1 MSVSMETVLQTYLRC
16 VETGSLRL
24 KVHQERVKD
33 RRTIM
38 ETGWRARGMIEATGS
53 SGLRALIRVGHTA
66 QTSSPW
72 HDIIWWK
79 LSLRMK
85 RRRREAPIINGSQKM
100 VASVLARHV
109 SGARQTRHVCSY
121 THTHTHTQ
129 PTQTGRPVRD
139 ATRQSKQRLPT
150 TPSQR
155 WHNPKSTWL
164 KLDLSNSAQT
174 VSVRGESFR
183 PEWRHSGTLLIATD
197 SLWQVWVCVCVCVYA
212 HISIHSPS
220 HTQYF
225 FVRGECYC
233 WY

>member
-1 MSVSMETVLQTYLRC
+1 MKSIKKGSCLSHTHTYAYRDLLAIKQQTCSFAPIRSVMSVSMETVSQTYLRC

-121 THTHTHTQ
+121 THTHTHNRPKREGQSETQ
-129 PTQTGRPVRD
+129 PVSQSRGSRP
-139 ATRQSKQRLPT
+139 LH
-150 TPSQR
+150 
-155 WHNPKSTWL
+155 HNVDTIPNP
-164 KLDLSNSAQT
+164 LD
-174 VSVRGESFR
+174 
-183 PEWRHSGTLLIATD
+183 
-197 SLWQVWVCVCVCVYA
+197 
-212 HISIHSPS
+212 
-220 HTQYF
+220 
-225 FVRGECYC
+225 
-233 WY
+233 